1 MKLLLK
7 VSHPSHEEVH
17 FTAVSSRMPK
27 MNIAGK
33 FILSANQFNQHLHI
47 LQEKCIEPAAL

>member
-33 FILSANQFNQHLHI
+33 
-47 LQEKCIEPAAL
+47 